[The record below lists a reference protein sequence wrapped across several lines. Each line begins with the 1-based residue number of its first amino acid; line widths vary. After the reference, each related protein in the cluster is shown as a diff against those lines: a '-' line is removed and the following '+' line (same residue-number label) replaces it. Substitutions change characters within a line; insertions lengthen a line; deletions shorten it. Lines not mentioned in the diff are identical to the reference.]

1 MVHTTQP
8 RDQRLIRRH
17 RIFRQTPPW
26 TSGLLLC
33 VILTGQQTDA
43 ADQGYPPPPGA
54 YRSEPAAKKEST
66 RPSAPAM
73 RRGAEGGEAEST
85 RGSSRLLPLPEEM
98 FGAKPGRYDANTLF
112 GSPAPAEQGPSEVLE
127 RAKAQPAT
135 PAGPDQFVPLPD
147 PAETAHGYSAAPMDS
162 GRGNQ
167 PPPAA
172 QAYREHG
179 GSAHPGYSS
188 HAPGYPAYQQPYQS
202 PQYPGATAGYAPAV
216 SQPAYVDQYAPGYPQ
231 TGGTP
236 SQSHY
241 PPAAPN
247 AAGHV
252 PENYYAPGYGYAQED
267 GLDGGAIP
275 GTLPGA
281 PSSAPLPAPGDSS
294 VFRPPK

>member
-1 MVHTTQP
+1 
-8 RDQRLIRRH
+8 LIRRH

-33 VILTGQQTDA
+33 VILTGQQANA
-43 ADQGYPPPPGA
+43 ADPGYPPPPGA
-54 YRSEPAAKKEST
+54 YRSEPAAQKEST
-66 RPSAPAM
+66 WPSAPAM
-73 RRGAEGGEAEST
+73 RPGAADGGPEST
-85 RGSSRLLPLPEEM
+85 QSSSRLLPLPEDM
-98 FGAKPGRYDANTLF
+98 FGAKPGKYDANTLF

-127 RAKAQPAT
+127 RAKAQPPT

-147 PAETAHGYSAAPMDS
+147 PTETAHGFSAAPMDS

-172 QAYREHG
+172 QANREHG
-179 GSAHPGYSS
+179 GSAHPGYPS
-188 HAPGYPAYQQPYQS
+188 HAPGYPAYRQPYQS
-202 PQYPGATAGYAPAV
+202 PYYPGATTGYAPAV
-216 SQPAYVDQYAPGYPQ
+216 SQPGYADQYAPGYPQ
-231 TGGTP
+231 TGGMP
-236 SQSHY
+236 PQSHY
-241 PPAAPN
+241 PPTARD

-252 PENYYAPGYGYAQED
+252 PESFYAPGYGYAQGD
-267 GLDGGAIP
+267 GLEGDTVP